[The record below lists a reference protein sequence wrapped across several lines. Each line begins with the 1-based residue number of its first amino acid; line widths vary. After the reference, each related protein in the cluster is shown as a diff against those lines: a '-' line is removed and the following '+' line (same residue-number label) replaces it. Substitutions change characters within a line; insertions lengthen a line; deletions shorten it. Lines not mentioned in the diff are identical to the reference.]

1 MRPVPPDRVVY
12 TIPSD
17 VLVREIRR
25 RRNRLRVKRSRC
37 EIAIAAIDNRLMLEG
52 VLPPPSVG
60 RAPAIASTLKRALA
74 FVLHDRV
81 LSPAEAAS
89 LLPAVGYRS
98 TLPNLTKMVQV
109 ALLDGTMFQ
118 RVARGR
124 YTAIAET
131 DRSCREP
138 QDAFRAERPE
148 RRFRAVV
155 E

>member
-25 RRNRLRVKRSRC
+25 RRSRLRVKRSRC

-52 VLPPPSVG
+52 VLPLPSTG
-60 RAPAIASTLKRALA
+60 AEPGYASTLKRALA
-74 FVLHDRV
+74 FVLHRRV
-81 LSPAEAAS
+81 LTAPEAAS

-98 TLPNLTKMVQV
+98 SSPNLVNMVRV
-109 ALLDGTMFQ
+109 NLLDGMVFR

-124 YTAIAET
+124 YTAIDESR
-131 DRSCREP
+131 RSSTKP
-138 QDAFRAERPE
+138 
-148 RRFRAVV
+148 
-155 E
+155 

>member
-37 EIAIAAIDNRLMLEG
+37 EVAIAAIDNRLALEG
-52 VLPPPSVG
+52 VLPPPTVDE
-60 RAPAIASTLKRALA
+60 APEIASTLKRALA
-74 FVLHDRV
+74 FVLHDRA

-89 LLPAVGYRS
+89 LLPAVGYHS
-98 TLPNLTKMVQV
+98 SSPNLFNMVRV
-109 ALLDGTMFQ
+109 ELLDGMVFR

-124 YTAIAET
+124 YTA
-131 DRSCREP
+131 R
-138 QDAFRAERPE
+138 
-148 RRFRAVV
+148 
-155 E
+155 

>member
-37 EIAIAAIDNRLMLEG
+37 EVAIAAIDNRLALTG
-52 VLPPPSVG
+52 VLPPPTVDE
-60 RAPAIASTLKRALA
+60 APAIASTLKRALA
-74 FVLHDRV
+74 FILHERE

-98 TLPNLTKMVQV
+98 SSSNLTKMVQI
-109 ALLDGTMFQ
+109 ALLDGTMFE

-124 YTAIAET
+124 YTALAT
-131 DRSCREP
+131 GSVPMAHQDR
-138 QDAFRAERPE
+138 
-148 RRFRAVV
+148 
-155 E
+155 

>member
-25 RRNRLRVKRSRC
+25 RRSRLRAKRCRC
-37 EIAIAAIDNRLMLEG
+37 EVAIAAIDNRLMLEG
-52 VLPPPSVG
+52 VLPPPSIDD
-60 RAPAIASTLKRALA
+60 APDTASTLKRALA
-74 FVLHDRV
+74 FILHERE

-98 TLPNLTKMVQV
+98 SSSNLTKMVQV
-109 ALLDGTMFQ
+109 ALLDDRLFR

-124 YTAIAET
+124 YTALSINGLLKS
-131 DRSCREP
+131 DQHSY
-138 QDAFRAERPE
+138 
-148 RRFRAVV
+148 
-155 E
+155 